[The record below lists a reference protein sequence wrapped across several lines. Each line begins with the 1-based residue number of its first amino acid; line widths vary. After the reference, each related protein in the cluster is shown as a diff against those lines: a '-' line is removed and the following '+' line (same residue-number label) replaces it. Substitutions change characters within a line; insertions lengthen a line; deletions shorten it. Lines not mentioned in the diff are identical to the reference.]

1 MLRRLVILAVA
12 AAIAAVFL
20 VSTNQRLLLWETK
33 VTPGDT
39 YVVEGHGDLG
49 KSKQPSLVCRYFTGV
64 DVVTKVMA
72 YQPSSGQHG
81 CPILAEN
88 AA

>member
-20 VSTNQRLLLWETK
+20 VSTNQRMLVWETK

-39 YVVEGHGDLG
+39 YVVRGHDLG
-49 KSKQPSLVCRYFTGV
+49 RSSQPQLVCRYFTGV
-64 DVVTKVMA
+64 DVVTQVMDYA
-72 YQPSSGQHG
+72 PSAGSGS
-81 CPILAEN
+81 CPFLAED
-88 AA
+88 AV

>member
-1 MLRRLVILAVA
+1 MLERLIILAVA

-20 VSTNQRLLLWETK
+20 VSTNQRLLVWETK

-39 YVVEGHGDLG
+39 HVVKGIGDVG

-64 DVVTKVMA
+64 DVVTQVIA
-72 YQPSSGQHG
+72 YQPAAGSGS
-81 CPILAEN
+81 CPFLVEN

>member
-1 MLRRLVILAVA
+1 MLGRLVILAVA

-39 YVVEGHGDLG
+39 YVVKGVDVG
-49 KSKQPSLVCRYFTGV
+49 KSQQPSLVCRYFTGV
-64 DVVTKVMA
+64 DVVTKVITYKPA
-72 YQPSSGQHG
+72 DGSGS
-81 CPILAEN
+81 CPFLAEN

>member
-1 MLRRLVILAVA
+1 MLGRLVILAVA

-20 VSTNQRLLLWETK
+20 VSTNQRLLVWETK

-39 YVVEGHGDLG
+39 YVVKGNDLG
-49 KSKQPSLVCRYFTGV
+49 KSQQPSLVCRYFTGI
-64 DVVTKVMA
+64 DVVTQVMA
-72 YQPSSGQHG
+72 YQPSSGNGG

>member
-1 MLRRLVILAVA
+1 MLGRLVILAVA
-12 AAIAAVFL
+12 AATAAVFL
-20 VSTNQRLLLWETK
+20 VSTNQRLLVWETK

-39 YVVEGHGDLG
+39 YVVRGNDLG
-49 KSKQPSLVCRYFTGV
+49 KSQQPQLVCRYFTGI
-64 DVVTKVMA
+64 DIVTQVIA
-72 YQPSSGQHG
+72 YQPSAGNGG